1 MEKQNANVALTE
13 SQLNAVINAL
23 DRTTFHG
30 DDKGTFREAILDQL
44 NKAFDHRETLF
55 DM

>member
-13 SQLNAVINAL
+13 SQINAVINAL
-23 DRTTFHG
+23 DRTTFYG